1 MTRFQLLLG
10 CLALSACAPEAAKQR
25 VSDGANILDAATEEA
40 LSARLARA
48 ERNYGPQ
55 LVVVT
60 INSLKGQPIEEY
72 SLELAKA
79 TGIGDKVRN
88 DGLLL
93 VVAPNER
100 KTRIEVGTGLE
111 ASFTNAYAQSVVDEV
126 LLPKFKAGRFQDGI
140 EAAVNR
146 LIAKM
151 KEAPT
156 NAANDNDR
164 PAKQKDAA

>member
-1 MTRFQLLLG
+1 MKKFQLLLG
-10 CLALSACAPEAAKQR
+10 YLALSACAPETAKQR
-25 VSDGANILDAATEEA
+25 VTDGANILDAVTEEA

-48 ERNYGPQ
+48 ESNYGPQ
-55 LVVVT
+55 LIVVT
-60 INSLKGQPIEEY
+60 TNSLNGQTIEDY
-72 SLELAKA
+72 SLELAMA
-79 TGIGDKVRN
+79 TGIGDKIRN

-93 VVAPNER
+93 VVAPKQR

-111 ASFTNAYAQSVVDEV
+111 ASFTNAYTQSVVDEA
-126 LLPKFKAGRFQDGI
+126 LLPSFKTGRFEDGI

-156 NAANDNDR
+156 KAANDNDR
-164 PAKQKDAA
+164 PTKQKDAA